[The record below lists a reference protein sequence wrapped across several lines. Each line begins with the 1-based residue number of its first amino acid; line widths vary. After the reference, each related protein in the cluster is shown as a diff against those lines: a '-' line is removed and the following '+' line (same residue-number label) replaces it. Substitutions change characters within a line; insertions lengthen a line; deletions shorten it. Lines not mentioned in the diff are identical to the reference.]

1 MASRALSKERFV
13 MKKCVKLVREDHALS
28 TAFHHSLN
36 AYALAAG
43 AAGIG
48 LLALAEPSSAE
59 IVYTPMH
66 QVLNQYQFI
75 HLDLNHDGITDV
87 TIQNKYRHY
96 CNSFGSCFAFA
107 TLQAVLPGTNEVVYN
122 GYGAVAMKVGVG
134 IGPRDAFKGG
144 SERMA
149 LGERSFSHVFGSWV
163 NVSNRYLG
171 VKFNIS
177 GETHYGWVRLT
188 VQTQGGLTINA
199 TLTGYAYES
208 LPNTPITAGK
218 TEGPVNHAES
228 TDPAAGT
235 LGKLALGRR

>member
-1 MASRALSKERFV
+1 
-13 MKKCVKLVREDHALS
+13 MKKCAKPVRKDDDLSAAL
-28 TAFHHSLN
+28 HGRLN

-43 AAGIG
+43 AASISV
-48 LLALAEPSSAE
+48 LALAEPSSAE
-59 IVYTPMH
+59 IIYTPMH

-87 TIQNKYRHY
+87 SIQNKYRHY

-122 GYGAVAMKVGVG
+122 VYGAVAVKAGVG
-134 IGPRDAFKGG
+134 IGARDAFKGG
-144 SERMA
+144 SEEMA

-171 VKFNIS
+171 LKFTIN
-177 GETHYGWVRLT
+177 GETHYGWVRLS
-188 VQTQGGLTINA
+188 VQTEGGTTITA
-199 TLTGYAYES
+199 TVTGYAYES

-218 TEGPVNHAES
+218 TQGPANNAES
-228 TDPAAGT
+228 RDPAVGT